1 MSLTVFHCSSNRI
14 LLLGDFNI
22 HRDDPF
28 NDPDSPLQLLH
39 FQWFLPSLH
48 FSYPSPTIMLYI
60 GSWAAAVRSLTSWLQ
75 ASPSLQPKS
84 PAFSSDATA
93 ITSTLAKQL
102 DYWFH
107 LLFYCS
113 LTHSM
118 SSVPVFPQWY
128 PTIRYDNQSSYIL
141 KSNFLSYCFILFWG
155 RTQQSWLNLTLF
167 LFNAYWRKIINMLTG
182 SHFKFKTSIYASI
195 YVAPRKT
202 LTIFL

>member
-1 MSLTVFHCSSNRI
+1 MIFIFT
-14 LLLGDFNI
+14 
-22 HRDDPF
+22 
-28 NDPDSPLQLLH
+28 PLQLS
-39 FQWFLPSLH
+39 LPHHHAL
-48 FSYPSPTIMLYI
+48 YWIM
-60 GSWAAAVRSLTSWLQ
+60 GSSCKIADILTS
-75 ASPSLQPKS
+75 STPSLQPKS
-84 PAFSSDATA
+84 PAFSSDVTA

-118 SSVPVFPQWY
+118 SSVPIFPQWY
-128 PTIRYDNQSSYIL
+128 PTIRYDNQSLYIL

-195 YVAPRKT
+195 YVAPCKT

>member
-1 MSLTVFHCSSNRI
+1 MQCWGGIWGCIWIWQESIAINLWHLSWSHHGEVV
-14 LLLGDFNI
+14 LLCTCCL
-22 HRDDPF
+22 R
-28 NDPDSPLQLLH
+28 
-39 FQWFLPSLH
+39 
-48 FSYPSPTIMLYI
+48 
-60 GSWAAAVRSLTSWLQ
+60 SWAAAVRSLTSWLQ